1 MSLKIDLSGKR
12 ALVSGVSSG
21 IGSGV
26 ARILAQAGCDISGC
40 GLDEFDSAGA
50 QHFIESVEKEGGMA
64 EYLSLDLTDPGE
76 IERWV
81 NTARST
87 MGGIDIIIS
96 NAGRNIF
103 EGLENCTNAAWEE
116 CMNLNLASHWRL
128 AKSAYPY
135 LKESGRGVFIITTSN
150 HAFNTIPDCFPY
162 NIAKAGLVAMVQ
174 SLAIEWGPHI
184 RAVGIAPGFVD
195 TPAGRNW
202 FNTFADPDAELA
214 RTKASHPVNRICSVE
229 EIGALAAFLAS
240 EWGGF
245 ISGTTILADGGRSAL
260 MQDGEGYGKYL

>member
-26 ARILAQAGCDISGC
+26 ARVLAQAGCDIFGC
-40 GLDEFDSAGA
+40 GLDKFDSVGA
-50 QHFIESVEKEGGMA
+50 RQFIESVEQEGGKA
-64 EYLSLDLTDPGE
+64 EYLSLDLTKPGE
-76 IERWV
+76 IKRWV
-81 NTARST
+81 KTAVAAL
-87 MGGIDIIIS
+87 GGIDIIIS
-96 NAGRNIF
+96 NAGRNVF
-103 EGLENCTNAAWEE
+103 EGVENCSEKAWEE

-128 AKSAYPY
+128 AQFAYPY
-135 LKESGRGVFIITTSN
+135 LKESGQGVFIIMTSN
-150 HAFNTIPDCFPY
+150 HAFYTIPGGYPY

-195 TPAGRNW
+195 TPAGRDW
-202 FNTFADPDAELA
+202 FNSFPDPEAELA
-214 RTKASHPVNRICSVE
+214 RTKASHPVNRIGSVQ
-229 EIGALAAFLAS
+229 EIGALCAFLAS

-245 ISGTTILADGGRSAL
+245 ISGTTILVDGGRAAL
-260 MQDGEGYGKYL
+260 MQEGEGYG

>member
-21 IGSGV
+21 IGAGI
-26 ARILAQAGCDISGC
+26 ARMLAQAGCDVFGC

-50 QHFIESVEKEGGMA
+50 QHFIESVEKEGGKA
-64 EYLSLDLTDPGE
+64 EYLSLDLMKPEAIDQ
-76 IERWV
+76 WV
-81 NTARST
+81 KRAASAL
-87 MGGIDIIIS
+87 GGIDIIIS

-103 EGLENCTNAAWEE
+103 EGLENCGDAAWEE

-135 LKESGRGVFIITTSN
+135 LKKSGQGVFIITSSN
-150 HAFNTIPDCFPY
+150 HAFFTIPGCFPY
-162 NIAKAGLVAMVQ
+162 NIAKAGLVALVQ

-184 RAVGIAPGFVD
+184 RAVGIAPGFID

-202 FNTFADPDAELA
+202 FNTFEDPDAELT
-214 RTKASHPVNRICSVE
+214 RTKASHPVNRIGSVE

-260 MQDGEGYGKYL
+260 MQEGEGYG